1 VWISSS
7 EESLKR
13 AAELL
18 EQVAAHGE
26 SFGYE
31 VPCLLIAAKDDEES
45 NPSCI
50 TNSAQVCS
58 LLLTL
63 GPLRY
68 IASLGVTRIVKGRS
82 VDEICPCQFFWL
94 IDVVHIL
101 KLHII

>member
-1 VWISSS
+1 MWISSS
-7 EESLKR
+7 EESLKL

-26 SFGYE
+26 SFGNE

-50 TNSAQVCS
+50 TTSARVYS

-63 GPLRY
+63 EPLKY
-68 IASLGVTRIVKGRS
+68 SFGLGIIRIVKGRS
-82 VDEICPCQFFWL
+82 VDGI
-94 IDVVHIL
+94 
-101 KLHII
+101 

>member
-1 VWISSS
+1 MIVWISSS

-26 SFGYE
+26 SYGFE

-45 NPSCI
+45 NPACI
-50 TNSAQVCS
+50 TNSARVHS

-63 GPLRY
+63 GPLKY
-68 IASLGVTRIVKGRS
+68 IVNLGVTRVVK
-82 VDEICPCQFFWL
+82 I
-94 IDVVHIL
+94 
-101 KLHII
+101 

>member
-1 VWISSS
+1 M
-7 EESLKR
+7 KR

-31 VPCLLIAAKDDEES
+31 VPCLLVAAKDDEES

-50 TNSAQVCS
+50 TNSARVHS

-63 GPLRY
+63 GPLMYVVR
-68 IASLGVTRIVKGRS
+68 IDITRMVKIGRS
-82 VDEICPCQFFWL
+82 VDSLPYVLLTALF
-94 IDVVHIL
+94 
-101 KLHII
+101 